1 MSANQ
6 SGTSPGQLP
15 VHASTVAAAHLSP
28 AYPVRAAWGT
38 ADKLRAW
45 QEEAVAHYLDRM
57 PRDFLAVATPGSGK
71 TTFALR
77 IAAELLHRGAVRR
90 VCVVAPTEHLK
101 KQWADA
107 GARVG
112 IQLDPRFRNAAGDV
126 ARGYDG
132 PALTYAQVAARPHLH
147 RGRTEA
153 APTLVIL
160 DEVHHGGDALSWGEA
175 IAEAFGSAAH
185 RLSLTGTPF
194 RSDTAAIPFV
204 RYVPDQEGI
213 RRSQADF
220 SYGYERALRDG
231 VVRPVMFLSY
241 GGSMRWRTRSGD
253 EFAVTLGTPLTQD
266 HTAAAWRT
274 ALDPDGDWIPA
285 VLRAADL
292 RLTEVRRHVPDAG
305 GLVIATD
312 QSVARAYARILAE
325 TTGENPVVVL
335 SDDAGSSARIE
346 EYAAGRARWMV
357 AVRMVSEGVD
367 VPRLAVGVYATS
379 ASTPLYFAQ
388 AVGRFVRAR
397 RRGEI
402 ASVFL
407 PSVAPLLALAS
418 ALELERDHALD
429 RPVPDGDWVPEADLL
444 AAANRDQGGSDDLLG
459 SFEALESEPAFDRV
473 LYDGH
478 EFGLGGD
485 IGSQDELDFLGL
497 PGLLDPDQVTAILAH
512 KQATAA
518 RRRRGSLR
526 GQPPMEDHHSEVAV
540 HRRLTALRRELNV
553 LVSAWARA
561 TGEPHGHVHAELRRL
576 GGGAEVARASEAQI
590 QRRIDVLR
598 KRLAQPR

>member
-1 MSANQ
+1 M
-6 SGTSPGQLP
+6 
-15 VHASTVAAAHLSP
+15 
-28 AYPVRAAWGT
+28 
-38 ADKLRAW
+38 
-45 QEEAVAHYLDRM
+45 
-57 PRDFLAVATPGSGK
+57 
-71 TTFALR
+71 
-77 IAAELLHRGAVRR
+77 
-90 VCVVAPTEHLK
+90 
-101 KQWADA
+101 
-107 GARVG
+107 
-112 IQLDPRFRNAAGDV
+112 
-126 ARGYDG
+126 
-132 PALTYAQVAARPHLH
+132 
-147 RGRTEA
+147 
-153 APTLVIL
+153 
-160 DEVHHGGDALSWGEA
+160 
-175 IAEAFGSAAH
+175 
-185 RLSLTGTPF
+185 
-194 RSDTAAIPFV
+194 
-204 RYVPDQEGI
+204 
-213 RRSQADF
+213 
-220 SYGYERALRDG
+220 
-231 VVRPVMFLSY
+231 
-241 GGSMRWRTRSGD
+241 
-253 EFAVTLGTPLTQD
+253 
-266 HTAAAWRT
+266 
-274 ALDPDGDWIPA
+274 
-285 VLRAADL
+285 
-292 RLTEVRRHVPDAG
+292 
-305 GLVIATD
+305 
-312 QSVARAYARILAE
+312 
-325 TTGENPVVVL
+325 
-335 SDDAGSSARIE
+335 
-346 EYAAGRARWMV
+346 
-357 AVRMVSEGVD
+357 
-367 VPRLAVGVYATS
+367 PRLAVGLCHVRVD
-379 ASTPLYFAQ
+379 PLYFAQ

-418 ALELERDHALD
+418 ALELERDHALIG
-429 RPVPDGDWVPEADLL
+429 RYPTATGCRGGFA

>member
-6 SGTSPGQLP
+6 AAGHTHP
-15 VHASTVAAAHLSP
+15 VHASPFAAAHLSP
-28 AYPVRAAWGT
+28 AYPDRAAWGT
-38 ADKLRAW
+38 AGKLRAW
-45 QEEAVAHYLDRM
+45 QAEAVERYLANR

-77 IAAELLHRGAVRR
+77 IAAELLQRGHVRR
-90 VCVVAPTEHLK
+90 VAVVAPTEHLK
-101 KQWADA
+101 RQWADA

-112 IQLDPRFRNAAGDV
+112 IALDPRFRNATGEPAP
-126 ARGYDG
+126 GYDG

-160 DEVHHGGDALSWGEA
+160 DEIHHGGDALSWGDA
-175 IAEAFGSAAH
+175 IAEAFGPAAH

-204 RYVPDQEGI
+204 TYTPDREGI
-213 RRSQADF
+213 RHSAADF
-220 SYGYERALRDG
+220 TYGYEQALRDG
-231 VVRPVMFLSY
+231 VVRPVLFLSY
-241 GGSMRWRTRSGD
+241 GGNMRWRTRTGD
-253 EFAVTLGTPLTQD
+253 ELAATLGTPLTKDQ
-266 HTAAAWRT
+266 TAAAWRT
-274 ALDPDGDWIPA
+274 ALDPQGDWIPA

-312 QSVARAYARILAE
+312 QTVARAYARILHD
-325 TTGENPVVVL
+325 TTGEAPVLVV

-346 EYAAGRARWMV
+346 EYAASRARWMV

-379 ASTPLYFAQ
+379 ASTPLYFSQ

-407 PSVAPLLALAS
+407 PNVAPLLALAT

-429 RPVPDGDWVPEADLL
+429 RPAGDGDQGLEEDLL
-444 AAANRDQGGSDDLLG
+444 ATANREERGSEDLLG
-459 SFEALESEPAFDRV
+459 RFEALESEPAFDRV
-473 LYDGH
+473 VFDGD
-478 EFGLGGD
+478 EFGLGGE

-497 PGLLDPDQVTAILAH
+497 PGLLDPDQVTAILSQ
-512 KQATAA
+512 KQAAA
-518 RRRRGSLR
+518 AKRRGRSLR
-526 GQPPMEDHHSEVAV
+526 GQGPIEDHHSEVAI
-540 HRRLTALRRELNV
+540 HRRITALRRELNV

-561 TGEPHGHVHAELRRL
+561 TGDPHGHVHAQLRRAS
-576 GGGAEVARASEAQI
+576 GGGEVAKASEAQLHH
-590 QRRIDVLR
+590 RIDALR
-598 KRLAQPR
+598 RRLAAR